1 MRKFKLEQAVVLC
14 GIKEFDKAANI
25 LQKILKNNDKDYD
38 ALNLLGVIAAQKK
51 DYTKSL
57 KYLES
62 SLKINSENY
71 IALNNLGL
79 IYLNLKKLD
88 LAIINFNKALKINQ
102 NYSQVHNNIGNYYI
116 EKKEFS
122 KAIKSYEEAI
132 KINSNF
138 FEAFNNIGLAY
149 FHLENFN
156 EAQKNYLQAIKL
168 NKSYYEAYNNLG
180 TLFLSSN
187 KNIEAI
193 KYFSLAIQI
202 KTDYSDAYL
211 QRGEAYYELGNFALA
226 INDLENAIKY
236 NQDNDRGVLFLAKL
250 KSGNWD
256 KINEYVNY
264 LKVKILKT
272 NFSILPFCSLPL
284 TDSLYLQKKNVKNF
298 IGNLN
303 IQRNI
308 SISLLKS
315 EKIKIGYISHDFIN
329 HPISQLISNTFELH
343 DKKKFDIYTFK
354 LNSLSDNFTKKIS
367 NATTLIDLS
376 SCNLN
381 KISSIIKKF
390 KIDIAVD
397 LMGFTKNAKP
407 EIFYERVSPLQINF
421 LGYPGTAGHKNM
433 DYIIADQFII
443 KKENENNFL
452 EKIIYLPNCFQPC
465 NKILYSSNKSFS
477 KEKFNLP
484 EDKFI
489 FCCFNNS
496 YKINPFIFNI
506 WVKILKKVEKSIL
519 WILAD
524 NLDFEKNLLN
534 EFKKNNINT
543 SRIVF
548 CRRSNF
554 DEHLERFKHA
564 DLFLDSFPYCAH
576 TTANE
581 CLQQGL
587 PLIALC
593 GESFASRV
601 SGSLLSAINIPEL
614 ITFNSKD
621 YEKTAVRL
629 AENMEELKNIKRK
642 IMLNKNTLSNISVYT
657 HNLEKAY
664 SKIYQTYLNNEKM
677 SNVYIN

>member
-1 MRKFKLEQAVVLC
+1 MKKFELEQAVVLC

-25 LQKILKNNDKDYD
+25 LQEILKNNNKDYN

-51 DYTKSL
+51 DYAKSL
-57 KYLES
+57 EYLES
-62 SLKINSENY
+62 SLKINNENY

-88 LAIINFNKALKINQ
+88 LAIMNFNKALKINQ

-116 EKKEFS
+116 EKKEFA

-149 FHLENFN
+149 FHMENFYG
-156 EAQKNYLQAIKL
+156 AQKNYLQAIKL
-168 NKSYYEAYNNLG
+168 NKGYYEAYNNLG
-180 TLFLSSN
+180 ILFLSFN

-202 KTDYSDAYL
+202 KRDYSDAYL
-211 QRGEAYYELGNFALA
+211 QRGETYYALGNFSLA
-226 INDLENAIKY
+226 INDLKNAIKY

-256 KINEYVNY
+256 KINEYVDN
-264 LKVKILKT
+264 LKKKILNT
-272 NFSILPFCSLPL
+272 NFSIIPFCSLPL
-284 TDSLYLQKKNVKNF
+284 TDSLFLQKKNVQNF

-303 IQRNI
+303 IQKKI
-308 SISLLKS
+308 SISLLKNDR
-315 EKIKIGYISHDFIN
+315 IKIGYISHDFIN
-329 HPISQLISNTFELH
+329 HPISQLISNTFEYH
-343 DKKKFDIYTFK
+343 DKKKFDIFTFK

-376 SCNLN
+376 LCNIN
-381 KISSIIKKF
+381 KISSIIREL

-407 EIFYERVSPLQINF
+407 KIFYERVAPLQVNF
-421 LGYPGTAGHKNM
+421 LGYPGSVGHRNM
-433 DYIIADQFII
+433 DYIIADRFVI
-443 KKENENNFL
+443 KKKYENNFS
-452 EKIIYLPNCFQPC
+452 EKIIYLPNCYQPC
-465 NKILYSSNKSFS
+465 NRISYISNKSFS
-477 KEKFNLP
+477 KKKFNLP

-489 FCCFNNS
+489 FCCFNSS
-496 YKINPFIFNI
+496 YKINQLIFNT
-506 WVKILKKVEKSIL
+506 WVKILRKVEKGIL

-534 EFKKNNINT
+534 EFKKKNIDA

-548 CRRSNF
+548 CRRTNF
-554 DEHLERFKHA
+554 DEHLERFKYA
-564 DLFLDSFPYCAH
+564 DLFLDNFPYCAH

-581 CLQQGL
+581 SLQQEL
-587 PLIALC
+587 PLIAIC

-601 SGSLLSAINIPEL
+601 SGSLLNAINVPEL
-614 ITFNSKD
+614 ITYNFKD
-621 YEKTAVRL
+621 YEKIAVRL

-642 IMLNKNTLSNISVYT
+642 ITLNKSILSNISVYT
-657 HNLEKAY
+657 YNLEKAY
-664 SKIYQTYLNNEKM
+664 SKIYKMCLNNEKIN
-677 SNVYIN
+677 NVYIN

>member
-14 GIKEFDKAANI
+14 GIKEFDKAAKI
-25 LQKILKNNDKDYD
+25 LQEILKNNDKDYD

-51 DYTKSL
+51 DYTKGL
-57 KYLES
+57 EYLES
-62 SLKINSENY
+62 SLKINNENY

-102 NYSQVHNNIGNYYI
+102 NYSQVHNNIG
-116 EKKEFS
+116 
-122 KAIKSYEEAI
+122 
-132 KINSNF
+132 
-138 FEAFNNIGLAY
+138 LAY
-149 FHLENFN
+149 FHIENFN

-180 TLFLSSN
+180 VLFLSSN

-202 KTDYSDAYL
+202 KRDYSDAYL
-211 QRGEAYYELGNFALA
+211 QRGETYYKLGNFALA
-226 INDLENAIKY
+226 INDLKNAIKY

-256 KINEYVNY
+256 KINEYVDY
-264 LKVKILKT
+264 LKKKILNT

-284 TDSLYLQKKNVKNF
+284 TDSLFLQKKNAQNF

-303 IQRNI
+303 IQKNI
-308 SISLLKS
+308 SISLLKNDR
-315 EKIKIGYISHDFIN
+315 IKIGYISHDFIN

-397 LMGFTKNAKP
+397 LMGFTKDAKP
-407 EIFYERVSPLQINF
+407 EIYYERVAPLQVNF
-421 LGYPGTAGHKNM
+421 LGYPGTVGHKNM
-433 DYIIADQFII
+433 DYMIADQFVI

-452 EKIIYLPNCFQPC
+452 EKIIYLPNCYQPC
-465 NKILYSSNKSFS
+465 NKISYINNKYFS
-477 KEKFNLP
+477 KKKFNLP

-489 FCCFNNS
+489 FCCFNSS
-496 YKINPFIFNI
+496 YKINLFIFNI
-506 WVKILKKVEKSIL
+506 WVKILRKVEKSIL

-534 EFKKNNINT
+534 EFEKNNIDI

-548 CRRSNF
+548 CHRTNF

-564 DLFLDSFPYCAH
+564 DLFLDNFPYCAH

-581 CLQQGL
+581 CLQQEL

-601 SGSLLSAINIPEL
+601 SGSLLNAINVPEL
-614 ITFNSKD
+614 ITYNSKD

-629 AENMEELKNIKRK
+629 AENVEELKNIKRK
-642 IMLNKNTLSNISVYT
+642 ITLNKGILSNISVYT
-657 HNLEKAY
+657 YNLEKAY
-664 SKIYQTYLNNEKM
+664 SKIYKMCLNNEEIN
-677 SNVYIN
+677 NVYIN